1 MARLRRVD
9 CSSSGIRRVGR
20 GRGFS
25 YEEVDGTTITD
36 REVIDRINELAIP
49 PAWKEVW
56 ICPHPNGH
64 IQATGIDA
72 AGRKQYLYHPY
83 WREARDREKFGEM
96 ERFAKSLPKMRELTK
111 ADLSRRGLARERV
124 LACAVQ
130 LLDLGFFRI
139 GSERYAEENET
150 FGLATLRRK
159 HVEVRAGVA
168 SFKYKAKG
176 SLDHNQEIADP
187 VVVPTIKA
195 LKERDGGGYE
205 LLAYRSGRSAWAD
218 VKAAEINDY
227 LKQVTGGDHSAKD
240 FRTWNA
246 TVLAAVDLADK
257 GSEATTKTAR
267 SRAAA
272 AATKRVATYLS
283 NTPAVCRKAYI
294 DPRVFD
300 RYEGGET
307 IRGSL
312 KRMVAGT
319 DPGEFVDRERIERAV
334 LRLLG

>member
-130 LLDLGFFRI
+130 LLDLML
-139 GSERYAEENET
+139 EW
-150 FGLATLRRK
+150 
-159 HVEVRAGVA
+159 
-168 SFKYKAKG
+168 
-176 SLDHNQEIADP
+176 
-187 VVVPTIKA
+187 VP
-195 LKERDGGGYE
+195 D
-205 LLAYRSGRSAWAD
+205 
-218 VKAAEINDY
+218 
-227 LKQVTGGDHSAKD
+227 
-240 FRTWNA
+240 
-246 TVLAAVDLADK
+246 
-257 GSEATTKTAR
+257 EATRT
-267 SRAAA
+267 
-272 AATKRVATYLS
+272 
-283 NTPAVCRKAYI
+283 NT
-294 DPRVFD
+294 
-300 RYEGGET
+300 
-307 IRGSL
+307 L
-312 KRMVAGT
+312 
-319 DPGEFVDRERIERAV
+319 VDKPT
-334 LRLLG
+334 RLYGF